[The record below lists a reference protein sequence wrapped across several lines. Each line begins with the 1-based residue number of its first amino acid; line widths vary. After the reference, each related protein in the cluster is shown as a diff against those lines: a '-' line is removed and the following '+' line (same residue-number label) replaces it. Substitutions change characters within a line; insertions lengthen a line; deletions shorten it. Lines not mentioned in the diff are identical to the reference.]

1 MKDIFKNAEWITA
14 SSASAAD
21 EHRCYNYFEEFSF
34 DEPVATLYISAFS
47 QYAVWVNGEF
57 CDTDVF
63 EDYDF
68 HPNFD
73 TLDISRFCKRG
84 RNTLVVGQ
92 YVCGADFSTCSKGI
106 AGVIFAV
113 YGSEKCVC
121 ASSTETLS
129 ARDTRF
135 LDAHEPLSP
144 QLGFNFEFDARALLP
159 EPKKSI
165 PVNKTREIVPRP
177 IEKCVI
183 GSLKNGVP
191 VSAGG
196 FREKRE
202 APTKA
207 VRMANADIDFRP
219 LGFVKNENG
228 RYNATVDTEN
238 CDGLYFLFDL
248 GGETTGYLS
257 FSASVPSGTEILVG
271 FGEHAEN
278 GRVPCSLALL
288 NCCFRF
294 IAKEGKNDFFLPYRR
309 LGLRFLQV
317 HIFSKTAT
325 LENVGIAPSEYP
337 LSVYPCPVSDER
349 LKKIY
354 EVGIKTLRNC
364 MHTHYEDCP
373 WREQSL
379 YSLDSR
385 TQMLCGY
392 AAFADGNAKFVRS
405 RLDLISRSERPDGLL
420 TLCAPAGID
429 RPIPCYSLSYIM
441 QMKEYGDF
449 SGDAAF
455 LESKLD
461 LLERIASVFL
471 DRRASEHGGAVRRLP
486 DRLGYWNFYEWAK
499 TLDGRSIHKE
509 TADADL
515 PAEAPL
521 TAFLAMACRDLGA
534 IFELCAAKNGEK
546 ADVFAKKAEYYRAAG
561 SELAAAIRNV
571 FFDADAGLFRSFTD
585 RADAPFAVL
594 TQALCLLAGA
604 GEGTDTSRALEAV
617 AVNGGEGLVP
627 ATLSS
632 SVFRFDA
639 LAAADAEKY
648 APVILAELDRDG
660 KYMLD
665 RGATTF
671 WETIKGAAD
680 FGGAGSLCHGWSALA
695 ALWYTRLE
703 AHVGC

>member
-1 MKDIFKNAEWITA
+1 MNGNEILTHAVPIWFAGSTSMPDEYAEFDADFSAENTGKFEFYIAAGSEYSLYLDGRLIDFGQYQDYPGRLIYDTLTFDAEAGEHTLRVIAWHWGVDSFTHTKRPPYVIFGLRGTAGEQALVSSENTPSRRAPGYVPYKNHTIT
-14 SSASAAD
+14 SQLGLGCEYSAAD
-21 EHRCYNYFEEFSF
+21 AADKEN
-34 DEPVATLYISAFS
+34 SAFTPS
-47 QYAVWVNGEF
+47 VRASVGTQDGSYVLLPRPIKRCDLLPDTAMTVVRRGYYRAASGAAFSDDPGLALDSAELDVERKDADGCYLVADTGAEETGFIKFLFSASRVCDVLVGWGEHLTPERETPRTAMGSRRF
-57 CDTDVF
+57 YYRYTAARGQNRRTEPMRRAGCRYLEIFVADPDA
-63 EDYDF
+63 
-68 HPNFD
+68 
-73 TLDISRFCKRG
+73 DIRYLG
-84 RNTLVVGQ
+84 LVPERYPV
-92 YVCGADFSTCSKGI
+92 
-106 AGVIFAV
+106 
-113 YGSEKCVC
+113 
-121 ASSTETLS
+121 TLS
-129 ARDTRF
+129 AAPVK
-135 LDAHEPLSP
+135 DA
-144 QLGFNFEFDARALLP
+144 ARRA
-159 EPKKSI
+159 
-165 PVNKTREIVPRP
+165 VYD
-177 IEKCVI
+177 C
-183 GSLKNGVP
+183 
-191 VSAGG
+191 
-196 FREKRE
+196 
-202 APTKA
+202 A
-207 VRMANADIDFRP
+207 VR
-219 LGFVKNENG
+219 
-228 RYNATVDTEN
+228 
-238 CDGLYFLFDL
+238 
-248 GGETTGYLS
+248 
-257 FSASVPSGTEILVG
+257 
-271 FGEHAEN
+271 
-278 GRVPCSLALL
+278 
-288 NCCFRF
+288 
-294 IAKEGKNDFFLPYRR
+294 
-309 LGLRFLQV
+309 
-317 HIFSKTAT
+317 T
-325 LENVGIAPSEYP
+325 LE
-337 LSVYPCPVSDER
+337 L
-349 LKKIY
+349 
-354 EVGIKTLRNC
+354 C
-364 MHTHYEDCP
+364 MHEHYEDCP

-392 AAFADGNAKFVRS
+392 AAFADGNAKFVRAS
-405 RLDLISRSERPDGLL
+405 LDLISRSERPDGLL